1 MHIHVFRVWC
11 PHWVMRLHLSWFSI
25 AFDLVEWGMS
35 VSMHV
40 WEITGQIAAISSLP
54 STKWVPGFEL
64 RSAGL
69 VASTLT
75 H

>member
-1 MHIHVFRVWC
+1 MHIHVHCGWC
-11 PHWVMRLHLSWFSI
+11 LDWVVRLHLSWSST

-40 WEITGQIAAISSLP
+40 WESQDRLQP
-54 STKWVPGFEL
+54 SVPF
-64 RSAGL
+64 
-69 VASTLT
+69 